1 MSENDPV
8 MQDEIF
14 GPILPIITINSTLE
28 GIKFVNKRQKPLALY
43 VFSNNKSEVDL
54 IINNTNS
61 GEYLQFILQVFLN
74 IGVDFRG
81 SLRKRHYNAFN
92 C

>member
-28 GIKFVNKRQKPLALY
+28 GIKFVNKRPKPLAFY
-43 VFSNNKSEVDL
+43 IFSNNKSEVDL

-61 GEYLQFILQVFLN
+61 GEYFQFILQVLKRVN
-74 IGVDFRG
+74 FRR
-81 SLRKRHYNAFN
+81 SMCKRHYNAFN

>member
-1 MSENDPV
+1 MSEDDPV
-8 MQDEIF
+8 MQEEIF

-28 GIKFVNKRQKPLALY
+28 GIKFVNKHQKPLAFY

-61 GEYLQFILQVFLN
+61 GEYFQFILQVFS
-74 IGVDFRG
+74 R
-81 SLRKRHYNAFN
+81 
-92 C
+92 